1 MYPAVVAWLRA
12 GPLPWLALLV
22 PKPGILYAVVLLVCG
37 AVFVRRVKR
46 TGLDAD
52 RALEAL
58 LAAAVGALI
67 GTRLFYLV
75 TRTRFWELSP
85 AQLIDGRQ
93 GTASW
98 GAYLGA
104 FLGLILYAGWRK
116 SRVFILTDAAT
127 SVGPLACFI
136 GRWNCLLAG
145 DDFGRV
151 TDWAWGIRYP
161 AGSLPWNAQRR
172 SGLIEADAAWSLP
185 VHPNQIVQGVTSL
198 VVFVIVSVYWYR
210 HHDQPGRT
218 TALFLML
225 YGTGRFFVEFLR
237 DPAAGGADGLLSHS
251 QYMCLAFIFVGAIL
265 WWWQRRASLTQPA
278 PRPA

>member
-37 AVFVRRVKR
+37 VVFVRRLRR

-104 FLGLILYAGWRK
+104 FLGLILYARWRK
-116 SRVFILTDAAT
+116 YRVFILTDAAT
-127 SVGPLACFI
+127 SVGALGCFI

-172 SGLIEADAAWSLP
+172 GGLIEADAAWSLP
-185 VHPNQIVQGVTSL
+185 VHPNQIVQGLTSL
-198 VVFVIVSVYWYR
+198 IVFVIVSVYWYR

-225 YGTGRFFVEFLR
+225 YGMGRFFVEFLR

-251 QYMCLAFIFVGAIL
+251 QYMCLAFIFIGALL
-265 WWWQRRASLTQPA
+265 WWWQRRAALIQPA
-278 PRPA
+278 PGPA